1 MAQQVKTL
9 KILGQSLLTTES
21 RAVSFKNLTSNLV
34 TLTTATAHNIIEG
47 NYVTVTGIDAI
58 FNGNQNVS
66 TVPNNT
72 SFTYPVTA
80 SNVVT
85 SATVGASVSYVP
97 ETIVYTCPA
106 SPSTQTLISTIT
118 VTNCSD
124 VDGTFFLAVVKTG
137 ETLSKKHYIAWGP
150 GILARDQISLTL
162 GLTITSGDKI
172 VAFGAPNIAISLFGG
187 EIV

>member
-1 MAQQVKTL
+1 MAAQVKTL
-9 KILGQSLLTTES
+9 KILGQTLLTPEV
-21 RAVSFKNLTSNLV
+21 RAISFRNLTNNLV
-34 TLTTATAHNIIEG
+34 TLTTASAHNIIEG
-47 NYVTVTGIDAI
+47 NTVTVSGIDAV
-58 FNGNQNVS
+58 FNGTQNVS

-72 SFTYPVTA
+72 SFTYPVSA

-97 ETIVYTCPA
+97 ETIIYTCPA

-124 VDGTFFLAVVKTG
+124 IDGTFFLAAVKTG
-137 ETLSKKHYIAWGP
+137 ETLSKKHFIAWGP

-162 GLTITSGDKI
+162 GITITSGDKL
-172 VAFGAPNIAISLFGG
+172 VAFGSPNIAISLFGG

>member
-1 MAQQVKTL
+1 MAAQVKTL
-9 KILGQSLLTTES
+9 KILGQTLLTPEV
-21 RAVSFKNLTSNLV
+21 RAISYKNLTSNLV
-34 TLTTATAHNIIEG
+34 TLTTASAHNIIEG
-47 NYVTVTGIDAI
+47 NTVTVSGIDAV
-58 FNGNQNVS
+58 FNGTQNVF

-72 SFTYPVTA
+72 SFTYPVSA

-124 VDGTFFLAVVKTG
+124 TDGTFFLAAVKTG

-150 GILARDQISLTL
+150 GILGRDQISLTL
-162 GLTITSGDKI
+162 GITITSGDKI
-172 VAFGAPNIAISLFGG
+172 VAFGSPNIAISLFGG